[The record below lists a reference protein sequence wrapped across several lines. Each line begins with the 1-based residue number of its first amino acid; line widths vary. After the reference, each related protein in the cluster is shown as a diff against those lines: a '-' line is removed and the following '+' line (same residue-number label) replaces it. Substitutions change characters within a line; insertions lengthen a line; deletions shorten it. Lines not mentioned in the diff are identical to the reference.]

1 LKEIATLLRR
11 VNRRLLKAYGKPSRS
26 PPPLDNKE
34 DPLDELIYITLTQRT
49 HAPGSSKAYEN
60 LKRRFPEWARISESS
75 AEYVYSAVEPSGLAP
90 LKTKRIVR
98 IVNDVAQR
106 EKTVS
111 LDFLRSLSD
120 EEAQRVLT
128 KELRVGQKTA
138 RAVMMY
144 SLGRDVFPADTHCLR
159 ILRRLGAIARN
170 VKHETANRRIED
182 VVPPGVRYDLHVNMV
197 HHGRAVCTSRK
208 PKCTACVLD
217 DICPKVGLGD
227 G

>member
-1 LKEIATLLRR
+1 MKQTATLLSR
-11 VNRRLLKAYGKPSRS
+11 VNQRLLKAYGKPSRS
-26 PPPLDNKE
+26 PLPLDNKE
-34 DPLDELIYITLTQRT
+34 DPLDEVIYITLTQRT
-49 HAPGSSKAYEN
+49 HGAGSSQAYEN
-60 LKRRFPEWARISESS
+60 LKRRFPKWRRISESS

-120 EEAQRVLT
+120 EEVRTILT
-128 KELRVGQKTA
+128 KELRVGHKTA

-159 ILRRLGAIARN
+159 ILRRLGAIAIN

-182 VVPPGVRYDLHVNMV
+182 VVPPGIRYDLHVNMV
-197 HHGRAVCTSRK
+197 HHGRAVCTGRN
-208 PKCTACVLD
+208 PKCAACVLD
-217 DICPKVGLGD
+217 DICPKVGLAD

>member
-1 LKEIATLLRR
+1 MEGTRSLLRK
-11 VNRRLLKAYGKPSRS
+11 VNGRLLRLYGKPRRS

-49 HAPGSSKAYEN
+49 HGPGSSLAYQN
-60 LKRRFPEWARISESS
+60 LKQRFPQWSGVAESP
-75 AEYVYSAVEPSGLAP
+75 AEYVYAAVEPSGLAP

-98 IVNDVAQR
+98 MVSDLVDR
-106 EKTVS
+106 EGTAS

-120 EEAQRVLT
+120 GEVQRVLT
-128 KELRVGQKTA
+128 RELRAGHKTA

-159 ILRRLGAIARN
+159 ILRRLGAIPTN
-170 VKHETANRRIED
+170 VKHETANRRIEE

-197 HHGRAVCTSRK
+197 YHGRAVCTARN
-208 PKCTACVLD
+208 PKCSACVLRG
-217 DICPKVGLGD
+217 ICPKIGVD
-227 G
+227 QA

>member
-26 PPPLDNKE
+26 PLPLDNKE
-34 DPLDELIYITLTQRT
+34 DPLDEVIYITLTQRT
-49 HAPGSSKAYEN
+49 HGPGSSQAYEN
-60 LKRRFPEWARISESS
+60 LKRRFPEWRRIRE
-75 AEYVYSAVEPSGLAP
+75 APVEYVYSAVEPSGLAS

-120 EEAQRVLT
+120 DEVQRVLT

-159 ILRRLGAIARN
+159 ILRRLGAIPMN
-170 VKHETANRRIED
+170 LKHETANRRIED
-182 VVPPGVRYDLHVNMV
+182 VVPPGIRYDLHVNMV
-197 HHGRAVCTSRK
+197 HHGRAICTGRN
-208 PKCTACVLD
+208 PKCAACMLD
-217 DICPKVGLGD
+217 DMCPKVGLRD
-227 G
+227 Q

>member
-1 LKEIATLLRR
+1 MQAATLLRR

-34 DPLDELIYITLTQRT
+34 DPMDELIYITLTQRT
-49 HAPGSSKAYEN
+49 HGPGSSQAYGK
-60 LKRRFPEWARISESS
+60 LKRRFPEWGRISESS

-106 EKTVS
+106 DRTVS

-120 EEAQRVLT
+120 EDVQRVLT
-128 KELRVGQKTA
+128 KELRVGHKTA

-159 ILRRLGAIARN
+159 ILRRLGTIATN
-170 VKHETANRRIED
+170 VKHETANRRMED
-182 VVPPGVRYDLHVNMV
+182 VVPPGIRYDLHVNMV
-197 HHGRAVCTSRK
+197 HHGRAVCTSRN
-208 PKCTACVLD
+208 PKCTGCVLD
-217 DICPKVGLGD
+217 DMCPKLGLGN